1 MDDEFTSRDLTIYF
15 AGDNESDALEGM
27 PFDEFDSAE
36 DFRDANCLAH
46 VYSFTATIDRDS
58 AEIVTRG

>member
-1 MDDEFTSRDLTIYF
+1 MDDEFAVHELTIYF
-15 AGDNESDALEGM
+15 AGDNEADALEGL
-27 PFDEFDSAE
+27 PFDEFVSAE
-36 DFRDANCLAH
+36 DFRDANVLAH